1 MYRDIHHT
9 SRVYIGNERVIK
21 PNLINQNRKIR
32 KIRKFKKI
40 ITMLYLY
47 TNPIEC
53 ESKTKSN

>member
-1 MYRDIHHT
+1 MYCDIHHT

-47 TNPIEC
+47 W
-53 ESKTKSN
+53 